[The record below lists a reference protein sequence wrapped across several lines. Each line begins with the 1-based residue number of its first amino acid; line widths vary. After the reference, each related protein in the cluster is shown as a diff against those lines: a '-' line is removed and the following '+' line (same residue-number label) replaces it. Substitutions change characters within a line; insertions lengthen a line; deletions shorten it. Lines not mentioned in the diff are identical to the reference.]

1 MAVPVVDKPCA
12 CIYPIAAMQ
21 VAAKKKVLITGA
33 AGYLGSVI
41 TDYLLRQGFQ
51 VRAVDNLMY
60 HQTSLL
66 PHFINPDFEFLLGDI
81 RDKELMKKALD
92 SVDGVVNLAALVGAP
107 LCEKMEKQA
116 WETNYEA
123 ALQINELRD
132 PARQFYIFPNT
143 TSGYGTRSALEGPCT
158 EDTPQEPISV
168 YGRTKVEAEKELL
181 KSDNVVTL
189 RFTTV
194 FGLSPRMR
202 LDLMPND
209 FMWRALRQKV
219 LIIFEGAFRRSF
231 IYITDI
237 ARCVEHVIEN
247 FPQMKNR
254 PYNVG
259 DESMNKTKAE
269 LARLVAELTG
279 CYVHETELRKD
290 PDRRN
295 YFISFE
301 RIKSTGYRTTISLER
316 GLRALQAGLQTLR
329 WTIPYANVEYY

>member
-1 MAVPVVDKPCA
+1 MTRPEGVSTLARLMESEARPLVV
-12 CIYPIAAMQ
+12 
-21 VAAKKKVLITGA
+21 ITGA
-33 AGYLGSVI
+33 AGYLGSVVV
-41 TDYLLRQGFQ
+41 DHLLRNGFRI
-51 VRAVDNLMY
+51 RAVDNFMY

-66 PHFINPDFEFLLGDI
+66 PHFINPEFECLTGDV
-81 RDKELMKKALD
+81 RDEDVMKRALEGA
-92 SVDGVVNLAALVGAP
+92 DGVVHLAALVGAP
-107 LCEKMEKQA
+107 LCEKREKEA
-116 WETNYEA
+116 WEINYEA
-123 ALQINELRD
+123 ALKINELRD
-132 PARQFYIFPNT
+132 PARQWYIFPNT
-143 TSGYGTRSALEGPCT
+143 TSGYGTRSPIEGLCT

-209 FMWRALRQKV
+209 FMWRALRQKS
-219 LIIFEGAFRRSF
+219 LIIFEGSFRRSF

-237 ARCVEHVIEN
+237 ARCVEHVIRN
-247 FPQMKNR
+247 FQRMKNR
-254 PYNVG
+254 AYNVG
-259 DESMNKTKAE
+259 DESMNRTKSE
-269 LARLVAELTG
+269 LAQMVARLTG

-301 RIKSTGYRTTISLER
+301 RIKATGFRTTITLEQ
-316 GLRALQAGLQTLR
+316 GLQALHRGLQTLH